1 MKSGVGREISFGES
15 LAPVALPKERR
26 RPTNVLDLRE
36 IKPRPVR
43 PRPAQRPEPALRVHD
58 RMAEDVARVQARP
71 KPVPRAA
78 PVSAAAA
85 RLWLLHRGGPT
96 LTDTPTHPASA
107 SGGTRRQAAPPPAA
121 QSQAIQVLKAVVV
134 LLAAL
139 VCLSFNNVALPE
151 RLIGIYL
158 VASFVYA
165 FDSQRTFLVALIFL
179 ALVAVSSALG
189 QSVPAQNYAIYAFY
203 FLVIGLIAAIRE
215 QITGRTKTVG
225 LNSQLSK
232 R

>member
-78 PVSAAAA
+78 PVAPRTTVAPAPRRSDPDRHAAIPPQ
-85 RLWLLHRGGPT
+85 L
-96 LTDTPTHPASA
+96 
-107 SGGTRRQAAPPPAA
+107 QAAPVAKPRRRLRPKAI
-121 QSQAIQVLKAVVV
+121 AIQVLKAVVV

>member
-78 PVSAAAA
+78 PVAPPRATPAA
-85 RLWLLHRGGPT
+85 RRSDLDRHAPIPPQL
-96 LTDTPTHPASA
+96 
-107 SGGTRRQAAPPPAA
+107 QAAPTAKPRRRLRPKAI
-121 QSQAIQVLKAVVV
+121 AIQVLKAVVV